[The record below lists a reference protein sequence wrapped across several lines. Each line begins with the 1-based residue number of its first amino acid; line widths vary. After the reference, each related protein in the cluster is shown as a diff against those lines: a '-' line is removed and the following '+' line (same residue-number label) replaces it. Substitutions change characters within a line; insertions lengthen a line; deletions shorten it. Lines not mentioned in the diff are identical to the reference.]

1 MSKVSSWDSSSG
13 AAAPSA
19 AVACCLSKK
28 ESWYQLMFNAR
39 VHWVRLAFYHP
50 FSCEVEELSIKGHPY
65 FLDRK
70 TNARKA
76 LLQGRS

>member
-28 ESWYQLMFNAR
+28 ESWCQLMFNAR
-39 VHWVRLAFYHP
+39 AHWVRLAFFHSS
-50 FSCEVEELSIKGHPY
+50 SCEVELRIKGHPY
-65 FLDRK
+65 FPDRK

-76 LLQGRS
+76 LLRGRS